1 MIKLIIFMAIVYFV
15 LKIRPKVYAEADRIE
30 YSLKDVEVLDIA
42 AIQIDKNLRDLYSVF
57 NKMDK
62 KRIEKMY
69 RDEESISNMDI
80 IDMITDGLVYST
92 DTLGG
97 QKLSS
102 LDLRIDYMLLDRDK
116 IQEGEE
122 FSHIVNRTRD
132 GRYLLGFTRKGV
144 EILYIKPM
152 RKYFVRHIDILS
164 NEEIFVQ
171 EDFIEDGVRLT
182 ASPIQ
187 LGNYR
192 FKKGILSK
200 NINRDGVEYKLYY
213 KKI

>member
-1 MIKLIIFMAIVYFV
+1 MMKLIIFMAIVYFV
-15 LKIRPKVYAEADRIE
+15 LKIRSKVYAEADRIE

-69 RDEESISNMDI
+69 RDEASISNMDI

-102 LDLRIDYMLLDRDK
+102 LDLRIDYILLDRDK

-122 FSHIVNRTRD
+122 FSHIVNKTRE

-144 EILYIKPM
+144 EILYVKPM